1 MRLTRRRVLGA
12 TIGLAAI
19 GSAGAALGSPPSGI
33 VSTNPVEKADLN
45 RRIDLRADGIKFK
58 TRHPTDVRVQT
69 ITFAPDGR
77 TGWHHHPGVVVVTV
91 QSGEVTVVDSQCR
104 ARVYGPSSPKGSA
117 FTESGHEP
125 MEVRNL
131 SDAPAT
137 VYAML
142 IAPEANPPVFRVEDD
157 PAPCP

>member
-19 GSAGAALGSPPSGI
+19 GSASVALGSPGSGI
-33 VSTNPVEKADLN
+33 VSSNPVEKADLN
-45 RRIDLRADGIKFK
+45 QRVDLRADGIKLK
-58 TRHPTDVRVQT
+58 TKRPTDVRVQT
-69 ITFAPDGR
+69 ITFNPGGR

-91 QSGEVTVVDSQCR
+91 QSGEVTVVDSRCR
-104 ARVYGPSSPKGSA
+104 AKVYGPNSPKGSA
-117 FTESGHEP
+117 FTESGREP

-131 SDAPAT
+131 SGAPAT

-157 PAPCP
+157 ARPCR